1 MKALETLMREK
12 AFEQELSYTN
22 TVALA
27 FQPQSYSDFNQ
38 YPEFEELFRRW
49 TQNDKNRGLD
59 FVRIWALALNCKH
72 ALQHCDGSIAE
83 LGVYQGQS
91 AALLSL
97 YAERFSRRM
106 YLCDTFDGFPEQQFD
121 EYMSDGKK
129 AAFKDVSLDA
139 ARAVVGDYSGIN
151 WVVGTFPESITK
163 EMRDE
168 KFAFVSIDCDIY
180 APVLQGLEFFWPRM
194 QERGM
199 IFVHDYSSGYWPG
212 ATNAVE
218 EFCSKYGVAGCLL
231 PDLAGT
237 YILSRG
243 RT

>member
-72 ALQHCDGSIAE
+72 ALQHCGGSIAE

-97 YAERFSRRM
+97 YAERFSRM
-106 YLCDTFDGFPEQQFD
+106 MSLCDTFDGFPEQQF
-121 EYMSDGKK
+121 
-129 AAFKDVSLDA
+129 
-139 ARAVVGDYSGIN
+139 
-151 WVVGTFPESITK
+151 
-163 EMRDE
+163 
-168 KFAFVSIDCDIY
+168 
-180 APVLQGLEFFWPRM
+180 
-194 QERGM
+194 
-199 IFVHDYSSGYWPG
+199 
-212 ATNAVE
+212 
-218 EFCSKYGVAGCLL
+218 
-231 PDLAGT
+231 
-237 YILSRG
+237 
-243 RT
+243 